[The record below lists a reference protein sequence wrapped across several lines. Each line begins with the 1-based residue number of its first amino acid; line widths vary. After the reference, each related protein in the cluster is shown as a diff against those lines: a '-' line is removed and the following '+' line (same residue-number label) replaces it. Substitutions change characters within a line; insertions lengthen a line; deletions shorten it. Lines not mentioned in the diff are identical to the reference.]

1 MLIARLRRA
10 HTSTFRALT
19 ADSPNLLTTVARF
32 LALLELFREGAVGF
46 EQLTPLGELTV
57 RWIGTD
63 DGELAISDEFDDLAF
78 SEPTSVQEPEMIDQG
93 HSTDDTEAEVPA
105 VRSPQDVSGEVE
117 ALLLL
122 AEEPISEDAL
132 AEAIDVPRSV
142 IEECLA
148 ELMAFYDETGRGFE
162 LRQLGG
168 GWRYYTREEHAD
180 LVARYA
186 LAPQQS
192 KLSQAA
198 LETLAVVAYS
208 QPISRGRISAVRGV
222 NVDGVI
228 RTLVARG
235 LINEAGH
242 DAESGAVVFAT
253 TPYFLERMGL
263 RSLDELPELA
273 PHLPE
278 VTELENELR
287 QFATP
292 GPEPS
297 DRSPEPVERQAER
310 ASTTSTSE
318 SGDD

>member
-1 MLIARLRRA
+1 MINPGA
-10 HTSTFRALT
+10 ST
-19 ADSPNLLTTVARF
+19 
-32 LALLELFREGAVGF
+32 E
-46 EQLTPLGELTV
+46 
-57 RWIGTD
+57 
-63 DGELAISDEFDDLAF
+63 DGK
-78 SEPTSVQEPEMIDQG
+78 
-93 HSTDDTEAEVPA
+93 AEIVA
-105 VRSPQDVSGEVE
+105 VRTAQDVSGEVE

-122 AEEPISEDAL
+122 AEDPISEDAL

-148 ELMAFYDETGRGFE
+148 ELVAFYEETGRGFE
-162 LRQLGG
+162 LREVGG

-180 LVARYA
+180 LIARYV

-228 RTLVARG
+228 RTLLARG
-235 LINEAGH
+235 LITEAGH

-263 RSLDELPELA
+263 RSLDELPDLA

-278 VTELENELR
+278 VSELEDELR

-292 GPEPS
+292 GPEPLDTS
-297 DRSPEPVERQAER
+297 LEPVDGLTERD
-310 ASTTSTSE
+310 STSS
-318 SGDD
+318 SGQSSDV

>member
-1 MLIARLRRA
+1 MINPGA
-10 HTSTFRALT
+10 ST
-19 ADSPNLLTTVARF
+19 
-32 LALLELFREGAVGF
+32 E
-46 EQLTPLGELTV
+46 
-57 RWIGTD
+57 
-63 DGELAISDEFDDLAF
+63 DGK
-78 SEPTSVQEPEMIDQG
+78 
-93 HSTDDTEAEVPA
+93 AEIVA
-105 VRSPQDVSGEVE
+105 VRTAQDVSGEVE

-122 AEEPISEDAL
+122 AEDPISEDAL

-148 ELMAFYDETGRGFE
+148 ELVAFYQETGRGFE
-162 LRQLGG
+162 LREVGG

-180 LVARYA
+180 LIARYV

-228 RTLVARG
+228 RTLLARG
-235 LINEAGH
+235 LITEAGH

-263 RSLDELPELA
+263 RSLDELPDLA

-278 VTELENELR
+278 VSELEDELR

-292 GPEPS
+292 GPEPLDTS
-297 DRSPEPVERQAER
+297 LEPVDGLTERD
-310 ASTTSTSE
+310 STSS
-318 SGDD
+318 SGQSSDV